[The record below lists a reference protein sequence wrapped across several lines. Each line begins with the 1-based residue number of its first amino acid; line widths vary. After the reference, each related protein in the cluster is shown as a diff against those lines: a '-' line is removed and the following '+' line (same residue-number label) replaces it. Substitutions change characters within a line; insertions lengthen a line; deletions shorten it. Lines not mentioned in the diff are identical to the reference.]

1 MNRSDLIDALAGRFG
16 QLALADT
23 ELAVKTILE
32 ALHSALGA
40 GSRIEIRGFGS
51 FTVTEHAPRL
61 GRNPK
66 NGDSVLIPARRVL
79 KFKPG
84 KALRESVDQGL
95 AQSRTKP
102 HKGPAPKFQPQS
114 TRSRSPLDWK
124 DVGRVLPPVDKP

>member
-23 ELAVKTILE
+23 ELAVKTILG
-32 ALHSALGA
+32 ALNSALGA

-66 NGDSVLIPARRVL
+66 NGDSVLIPARQVL

-102 HKGPAPKFQPQS
+102 HKVTPVRKAAPP
-114 TRSRSPLDWK
+114 SPGGVSW
-124 DVGRVLPPVDKP
+124 

>member
-23 ELAVKTILE
+23 ELAVKTILG
-32 ALHSALGA
+32 ALNSALGA

-66 NGDSVLIPARRVL
+66 SGDSVLIPARRVL

-102 HKGPAPKFQPQS
+102 HKVVPTPKAARPSEKRICQ
-114 TRSRSPLDWK
+114 
-124 DVGRVLPPVDKP
+124 